1 MVSLGACRT
10 QRVRHRAFR
19 SNAGEICR
27 HFRYNRWPNRNRS
40 NVSHQGEAL
49 YAINEKLQQ
58 REDRKQPI
66 QVALIGLGQMGTDI
80 VATIDRMKGMK
91 LAAVVDVSEDNI
103 KRSLALADHTASVTF
118 TNSVAEA
125 SKAKGM
131 VATTDWR
138 VAVGMPQVD
147 VVIDSTGSPELGSVI
162 TLACIEAKKHIV
174 MMNVECDIT
183 VGPLLRRR
191 ADAGGVIY
199 TMAAG
204 DEPAAIMELYRF
216 ATALGFEVVAAGKGK
231 NNPLD
236 IAATPESLAERARQ
250 RNMSATMLCEFVDG
264 SKTAIEMACVS
275 NATGLVPDVRGM
287 HGARSTVAELQKVF
301 CLKGEGGVLSRR
313 GVVDFAIGVH
323 PGVFLTVTT
332 DSARLRDSLI
342 QRDMGNGPTYCL
354 FRPFHLCSIEV
365 PLTAA
370 QTVLYGESAG
380 QPRDRQVSECIAV
393 AKRDLKK
400 GETLDGIGG
409 ACYRVSIDTAE
420 SAAREQL
427 LPVGLAKGIV
437 LGKDVRCGEE
447 ISWGHVGEIKESKL
461 LQLRKQMDEGKS

>member
-1 MVSLGACRT
+1 M
-10 QRVRHRAFR
+10 
-19 SNAGEICR
+19 
-27 HFRYNRWPNRNRS
+27 
-40 NVSHQGEAL
+40 
-49 YAINEKLQQ
+49 YAINEKLAQ
-58 REDRKQPI
+58 RAKDGRPAG
-66 QVALIGLGQMGTDI
+66 VALIGLGQMGTDI
-80 VATIDRMKGMK
+80 VATIDRMKGMR
-91 LAAVVDVSEDNI
+91 LAAVVDLSEDQVR
-103 KRSLALADHTASVTF
+103 KSLAVAEYTRPFTF
-118 TNSVAEA
+118 TTSSAEA
-125 SKAKGM
+125 ANVKGL
-131 VATTDWR
+131 VATSDWR
-138 VAVGMPQVD
+138 VAITMPQVE
-147 VVIDSTGSPELGSVI
+147 VVIDATGSPELGAVI

-183 VGPLLRRR
+183 VGPLLRKR

-216 ATALGFEVVAAGKGK
+216 ADALGFEVVAAGKGK

-236 IAATPESLAERARQ
+236 ITATPDTLAERARQ
-250 RNMSATMLCEFVDG
+250 RNMSPYMLCEFVDG

-287 HGARSTVAELQKVF
+287 HGAKSTVADIQKVF
-301 CLKGEGGVLSRR
+301 CLQSEGGVLNRR

-323 PGVFLTVTT
+323 PGVFLVVTT

-342 QRDMGNGPTYCL
+342 QRDMGLGPNYCL

-380 QPRDRQVSECIAV
+380 QPMDNLVSECIAV
-393 AKRDLKK
+393 AKRELKA

-409 ACYRVSIDTAE
+409 RCYRVSIERAE
-420 SAAREQL
+420 VAAKEGL
-427 LPVGLAKGIV
+427 LPAGLAKGCV
-437 LGKDVRCGEE
+437 LKTTVPAGTE
-447 ISWGHVGEIKESKL
+447 ITWDTLADIKQSKL
-461 LQLRKQMDEGKS
+461 LELRREMDAGK

>member
-1 MVSLGACRT
+1 M
-10 QRVRHRAFR
+10 
-19 SNAGEICR
+19 
-27 HFRYNRWPNRNRS
+27 
-40 NVSHQGEAL
+40 
-49 YAINEKLQQ
+49 YAINEKLQLRRQ
-58 REDRKQPI
+58 SNTPVKA
-66 QVALIGLGQMGTDI
+66 ALIGLGQMGTDI
-80 VATIDRMKGMK
+80 VATVDRMTGIE
-91 LAAVVDVSEDNI
+91 LAAVVDISEDAI
-103 KRSLALADHTASVTF
+103 KRSLNRAEHTAPLTF
-118 TNSVAEA
+118 TTSAAEA
-125 SKAKGM
+125 ARATGM

-138 VAVGMPQVD
+138 IAVEMQRVE
-147 VVIDSTGSPELGSVI
+147 VVIDATGSPELGAVI

-216 ATALGFEVVAAGKGK
+216 AEALGFEVVAAGKGK

-236 IAATPESLAERARQ
+236 ITATPESLAERARQ
-250 RNMSATMLCEFVDG
+250 RNMSAHMLCEFVDG

-287 HGARSTVAELQKVF
+287 HGAKSTVADLQKVF
-301 CLKGEGGVLSRR
+301 CLQEEGGVLSRR

-323 PGVFLTVTT
+323 PGVFLVITT
-332 DSARLRDSLI
+332 DSARLRESLI
-342 QRDMGNGPTYCL
+342 QRDMGNGPNYCL

-380 QPRDRQVSECIAV
+380 QPRDSLVSECIAV
-393 AKRDLKK
+393 AKRDLSA

-409 ACYRVSIDTAE
+409 ACYRVSIDTADT
-420 SAAREQL
+420 ARAEGL
-427 LPVGLAKGIV
+427 LPAGLAKGCV
-437 LGKDVRCGEE
+437 LKQNIARGQEIAWRDIGEMKD
-447 ISWGHVGEIKESKL
+447 SKL
-461 LQLRKQMDEGKS
+461 LQLRTEMDAGV